1 MEILDFK
8 IFEKEAEYV
17 IEKNDVKYEVS
28 VKFDLENAYEPR
40 FNPGSFYGFYE
51 RYSGKTPIDL
61 EFSPDFSQE
70 INDCIEEHLLDSYD
84 SSNFQY

>member
-1 MEILDFK
+1 MEIIDFK
-8 IFEKEAEYV
+8 ISEKEAEYIIEENGVEKV
-17 IEKNDVKYEVS
+17 IS
-28 VKFDLENAYEPR
+28 VKFDLEDTYEPR